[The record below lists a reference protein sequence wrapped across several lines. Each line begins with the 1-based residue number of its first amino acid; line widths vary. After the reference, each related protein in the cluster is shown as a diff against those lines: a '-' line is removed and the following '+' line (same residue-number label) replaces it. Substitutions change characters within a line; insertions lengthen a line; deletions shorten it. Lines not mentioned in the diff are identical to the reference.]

1 MGLQPIRNSQLIG
14 APRWCFHGKIS
25 ELEVVTPCW
34 NLTCRSDIIGYF
46 SKTLVGSGSS
56 FLGFFVFVLFVFRW
70 GRGGNLENCCLQPS
84 WLQWRS
90 LMPVERVVVD
100 IQRTHVAFSPF
111 DPFSVYWFMELR
123 VVVGKGG
130 LFLHCKWRR
139 KGLAKERNSF
149 FLFFYFLLTAMTIKL
164 FKEKAACAGFYSGI
178 MSLVVFVFST
188 SLLLRGKGLSPN
200 QGKPT
205 KTFLQKW
212 GTANWFLRF
221 HWNEVP

>member
-14 APRWCFHGKIS
+14 APRCCFHGKIS

-56 FLGFFVFVLFVFRW
+56 FLFFFVFVLFVFRW

-149 FLFFYFLLTAMTIKL
+149 FLFFYFLLTALTIKL
-164 FKEKAACAGFYSGI
+164 FKEKSCLCGILLWNYVLGGFCFFYQPFAEGE
-178 MSLVVFVFST
+178 
-188 SLLLRGKGLSPN
+188 G
-200 QGKPT
+200 
-205 KTFLQKW
+205 
-212 GTANWFLRF
+212 A
-221 HWNEVP
+221 